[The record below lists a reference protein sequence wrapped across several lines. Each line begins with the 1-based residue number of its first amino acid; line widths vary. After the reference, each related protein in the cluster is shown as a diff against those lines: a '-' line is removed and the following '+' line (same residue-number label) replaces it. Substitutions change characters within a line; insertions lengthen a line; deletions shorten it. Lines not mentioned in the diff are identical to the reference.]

1 MQNTVSSMFATSL
14 QAAKRW
20 LLPVLLV
27 ASTAAPLSAQ
37 AQRVAGQVQHL
48 QGMATAQQQPGGS
61 VRFIAK
67 GDTVNEGDVIT
78 TTEKGFAIVAFTDG
92 TKVTLRPATTF
103 AIERYAHDQ
112 GTEQGLLRLL
122 KGGMRAV
129 SGLIHQRNPGG
140 LEFRTV
146 TATIGIRGTS
156 FDARIC
162 GEDCRGEDRA
172 AQSRPV
178 LPAAALAADLVVA
191 RLVKATGEVSA
202 QQAGKPV
209 RKLAEGSPIY
219 ALDEIRTG
227 ADATALLGF
236 RDQSRLAINPL
247 TTVKIDGFSY
257 QSARQPDNF
266 ALQLLQGGMRVFTG
280 LIAKSKPQAVTVK
293 TVVATI
299 GIRGTGMDI
308 SCEGPC
314 AQGAAASAAANPD
327 APQAS
332 DGLFMRTW
340 LGLTYLDAGP
350 GPVDVPLDTVGFV
363 GAERAPRLLAGVP
376 EFMNQFKATR
386 PDQEAVDWEGLFAV
400 QGYTGE
406 EGLYLYVRDG
416 HVSLQTANGRN
427 DYGVGEAGYIGGDGV
442 PRRIVPIPRFL
453 VDDPFPIPELYV
465 GSDKRVLQLFGATLG
480 QPGQEICRL

>member
-1 MQNTVSSMFATSL
+1 MQHTMPLTPLFHSARRL
-14 QAAKRW
+14 
-20 LLPVLLV
+20 LLPLLLA
-27 ASTAAPLSAQ
+27 ASAFAPLSAL
-37 AQRVAGQVQHL
+37 AQRAAGQIQHL
-48 QGMATAQQQPGGS
+48 QGMATAQQPGGA
-61 VRFIAK
+61 VRFITK
-67 GDTVNEGDVIT
+67 GDAVNEGDVIT
-78 TTEKGFAIVAFTDG
+78 TTEKGFAVVAFADG

-103 AIERYAHDQ
+103 AIERFAHDQ

-156 FDARIC
+156 FDARLC

-191 RLVKATGEVSA
+191 RLVKASGEVTA
-202 QQAGKPV
+202 QQAGKPL
-209 RKLAEGSPIY
+209 RRLAEGSPIY

-227 ADATALLGF
+227 TDATALLGF

-247 TTVKIDGFSY
+247 TTVKINGFSY
-257 QSARQPDNF
+257 KSARQPDNF

-280 LIAKSKPQAVTVK
+280 LIAKTQPKAVSVQ

-314 AQGAAASAAANPD
+314 AQGASGSGAAANPD

-340 LGLTYLDAGP
+340 LGLTYLDAG
-350 GPVDVPLDTVGFV
+350 GNPVDVPLEAVGFV
-363 GAERAPRLLAGVP
+363 GAERTPRLLAAVP
-376 EFMNQFKATR
+376 AFMNQFKANR
-386 PDQEAVDWEGLFAV
+386 PDQEEVDWERLFGT
-400 QGYTGE
+400 QGYSGE

-416 HVSLQTANGRN
+416 HVSLETAAGRN
-427 DYGVGEAGYIGGDGV
+427 DYGVGEAGYIGPDGV
-442 PRRIVPIPRFL
+442 PRRLVPIPRFL
-453 VDDPFPIPELYV
+453 IDDPFPIPELFV